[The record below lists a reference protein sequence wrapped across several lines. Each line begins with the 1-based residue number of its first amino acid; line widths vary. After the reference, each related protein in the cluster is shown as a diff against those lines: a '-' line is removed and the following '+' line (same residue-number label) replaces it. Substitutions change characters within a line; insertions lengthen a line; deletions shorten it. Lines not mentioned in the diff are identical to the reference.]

1 MQILAESRQ
10 TISKVVITQLKLFL
24 GTEDNLEEQIECI
37 NVLFL
42 VLNQIQTNL
51 KVSSLP
57 PSPQINQQPIIYTI

>member
-57 PSPQINQQPIIYTI
+57 LN

>member
-51 KVSSLP
+51 KVSYPLP
-57 PSPQINQQPIIYTI
+57 NQQPTYTI